1 MLPATNRGV
10 GMNIGFPDVCL
21 TPVGPAVVP
30 IPYPNF
36 ALTAQAAAFSP
47 VVRVSGVNALNLGSM
62 IPMTMGDDSGVAH
75 WSVKGPGRYVM
86 GNPIVSIDR
95 LPAINLTC
103 LTTGNTGNNAIGAV
117 LVPSATNVFYCY
129 AQPLTDAGA
138 ANAAASLGDDMLGCT
153 PNPSVS
159 WSMVNEQVGL
169 VRIEIITT
177 DISRQFHVAMLALQ
191 REQIQALLI
200 DLRGCPGGDL
210 DAAVEWAACFLN
222 EGSEIVRIEDAEGDE
237 IVRRTSLPPA
247 YTIPLAILVDENT
260 ASAAE
265 IVIASLQAHCRATI
279 IGRSTYGKTTV
290 QHFVPGQTTS
300 SNYPTVARWSGPE
313 CAPKTEGVLPDI
325 TIPTAATES
334 DWLDAALSAF
344 KNERVSNRNSQY
356 FVGLSV

>member
-103 LTTGNTGNNAIGAV
+103 PTTGNTGNNAVGAV
-117 LVPSATNVFYCY
+117 LVPSATNVFYSY
-129 AQPLTDAGA
+129 AHDARTSP
-138 ANAAASLGDDMLGCT
+138 ASTLGDNMLGCT
-153 PNPSVS
+153 ANPSIT
-159 WSMVNEQVGL
+159 WSMLDDQVGL
-169 VRIEIITT
+169 VRVDIITS
-177 DISRQFHVAMLALQ
+177 DVSRRFHVAFLDQQ
-191 REQIQALLI
+191 RQNAQSLVI

-210 DAAVEWAACFLN
+210 DAAVEWAARFLH

-237 IVRRTSLPPA
+237 VVRRVSLPPV
-247 YTIPLAILVDENT
+247 YTMSLAILVDEKT

-265 IVIASLQAHCRATI
+265 IFVASLQAHGRACI

-290 QHFVPGQTTS
+290 QHFVPGQTSS
-300 SNYPTVARWSGPE
+300 SNYPTVARWS
-313 CAPKTEGVLPDI
+313 APGHVSIAQGVLPDI
-325 TIPTAATES
+325 TIACTANES
-334 DWLDAALSAF
+334 EWLDAALGAL
-344 KNERVSNRNSQY
+344 KN
-356 FVGLSV
+356 

>member
-62 IPMTMGDDSGVAH
+62 IPMTFGDDAGVAH

-103 LTTGNTGNNAIGAV
+103 LTTGNTGNNAVGAV

-129 AQPLTDAGA
+129 VQPLAHATTSNVA
-138 ANAAASLGDDMLGCT
+138 ATLSDDMLGRT
-153 PNPSVS
+153 TRPSVS
-159 WSMVNEQVGL
+159 CTMVTDRVGL
-169 VRIEIITT
+169 VRVEIITS
-177 DISRQFHVAMLALQ
+177 DISRRFHVALLELQ
-191 REQIQALLI
+191 RQNAHALLI

-210 DAAVEWAACFLN
+210 DAAIEWAACFLN
-222 EGSEIVRIEDAEGDE
+222 EGDDIARIEDAEGDE
-237 IVRRTSLPPA
+237 IVRRTSLPPV
-247 YTIPLAILVDENT
+247 YTMPLAILVDEET

-265 IVIASLQAHCRATI
+265 IVVTSLQAHGRASI

-290 QHFVPGQTTS
+290 QHFVPDQTSFS
-300 SNYPTVARWSGPE
+300 SVSTVARWSGPGNISMSR
-313 CAPKTEGVLPDI
+313 GVLPDRNI
-325 TIPTAATES
+325 TSTAEES
-334 DWLDAALSAF
+334 EWFDAALMAL
-344 KNERVSNRNSQY
+344 NLN
-356 FVGLSV
+356 

>member
-62 IPMTMGDDSGVAH
+62 IPMTMGDDAGVAH
-75 WSVKGPGRYVM
+75 WSFKGPGRYVM

-103 LTTGNTGNNAIGAV
+103 PTTGNTGNNAVGAV

-129 AQPLTDAGA
+129 AQPLLDASA
-138 ANAAASLGDDMLGCT
+138 PSAAALLGDDMLGRT
-153 PNPSVS
+153 ENPSIT
-159 WSMVNEQVGL
+159 WSMVDDQVGL
-169 VRIEIITT
+169 IRVDMITS
-177 DISRQFHVAMLALQ
+177 DVSRRFHVAQLDLKRQNAQSLV
-191 REQIQALLI
+191 I

-210 DAAVEWAACFLN
+210 DAAIEWAACFLN
-222 EGSEIVRIEDAEGDE
+222 EGSEIARIEDAEGDE
-237 IVRRTSLPPA
+237 VVRRVSLPPV
-247 YTIPLAILVDENT
+247 YTMPLAILVNEKT

-265 IVIASLQAHCRATI
+265 VFVASLQAHGRACI

-290 QHFVPGQTTS
+290 QHFVPGQTS
-300 SNYPTVARWSGPE
+300 SSHYPTVARWS
-313 CAPKTEGVLPDI
+313 APGSVSISQGVLPNKTI
-325 TIPTAATES
+325 TITVDEAE
-334 DWLDAALSAF
+334 WLDAALVAV
-344 KNERVSNRNSQY
+344 RT
-356 FVGLSV
+356 

>member
-62 IPMTMGDDSGVAH
+62 IPMTMGDDAGVAN
-75 WSVKGPGRYVM
+75 WTVKGPGRYVM

-103 LTTGNTGNNAIGAV
+103 PTTGNTGNNAVGAV

-129 AQPLTDAGA
+129 AQPLTDASTP
-138 ANAAASLGDDMLGCT
+138 NHAAASLGDDMLGRT
-153 PNPSVS
+153 PNASVS
-159 WSMVNEQVGL
+159 WSMVNDRIGL
-169 VRIEIITT
+169 VRIEIMTT
-177 DISRQFHVAMLALQ
+177 DISRQFHVAMLELQ
-191 REQIQALLI
+191 RHHAQALLI

-210 DAAVEWAACFLN
+210 DATVEWAACFLN

-237 IVRRTSLPPA
+237 FVRRTSLPA
-247 YTIPLAILVDENT
+247 VYTMPLAILVDEKT

-265 IVIASLQAHCRATI
+265 IFIASLQAHGRATI
-279 IGRSTYGKTTV
+279 IGRATYGKTTV
-290 QHFVPGQTTS
+290 QYFVPGQATS
-300 SNYPTVARWSGPE
+300 ATYSTVARWSGPE
-313 CAPKTEGVLPDI
+313 RASITQGVFPDI
-325 TIPTAATES
+325 TIAPAAEES
-334 DWLDAALSAF
+334 DWLDGALTAL
-344 KNERVSNRNSQY
+344 RD
-356 FVGLSV
+356 